1 MKYSDF
7 DKYMLAVDKELTNI
21 CDMVSDDL
29 EDVDYW
35 SMFDSGTE
43 PLDAARYALEYS
55 GYPEELMDGCHADSI
70 ES

>member
-7 DKYMLAVDKELTNI
+7 DKYMLAVDAELTNI

-35 SMFDSGTE
+35 SMFDCEFPPTE
-43 PLDAARYALEYS
+43 AARYALIKS
-55 GYPEELMDGCHADSI
+55 GYPEELIDWEPSDF
-70 ES
+70 